1 LTFKANDGKRLRDL
15 AVTAGYWIVPIAN
28 GTKRPAI
35 KEWQA
40 KRCSDKAL
48 INQADAIGLV
58 MGKNSLWALDVDTK
72 HWAGNKS
79 EFNKKVVD
87 FIHSTFHKDEF
98 TFQQTPS
105 EGLHFVFKLQDV
117 DWSDK
122 CWGNQKYSRN
132 DAGEVVF
139 ESRGNGGQI
148 KVYNE
153 MLLMRLDT
161 LKPVRADKIS
171 ILLEW
176 ISLFDKTPDNKPH
189 ERKQVSI
196 KPKFK
201 RSQSDAFQ
209 EFNESYKDLPL
220 QYLLNNGYTIAGEN
234 SIGILIKRPGDT
246 TSTHSGVIY
255 KDSGML
261 RMFSTSTEF
270 DSERDYSP
278 FDVFKFQSNLENNHD
293 AIELAKKQGLVS
305 DGIDELFEGIKP
317 KKESTIDDLSKT
329 NGLPSY
335 IKTVGEFVKR
345 GRELPPIKGYFGR
358 WISNNAVSMFFAPT
372 GIGKSLAMMYISELV
387 TKGMTFEMDLPNENG
402 PKSVFYIDMELREE
416 DIYDR
421 YPNYAPNSRF
431 YRVQKPVEGDE
442 IYDMYWDMSG
452 HQQLKFWLESSEY
465 IDDLGLVVVDN
476 LSFFF
481 PDEGDVKVGKKL
493 MALLTNHAKSKGCAV
508 VVINHKTKAVSQT
521 GRLSADQMR
530 GTGRLLDLSD
540 YVFMLNRLDNGLTY
554 FQFSKGRNYKG
565 DRSLDEVL
573 QVEKKEDNGMLGF
586 TPVQW
591 IKEAD
596 LIASVQVE
604 KTPEQLQ
611 KEQQV
616 ILLGEE
622 MHEHHMEGKTY
633 REIAKIYKYS
643 HTHVGRLI
651 DKYLATIPLDVLKE
665 RGKYSEPQSSESFE
679 L

>member
-1 LTFKANDGKRLRDL
+1 MVQNATLNSLRDVAIQLGYTLYPIKAN
-15 AVTAGYWIVPIAN
+15 
-28 GTKRPAI
+28 TKRP
-35 KEWQA
+35 
-40 KRCSDKAL
+40 
-48 INQADAIGLV
+48 DAGSNYRQRIFTSQDLEGYTRIGLSQ
-58 MGKNSLWALDVDTK
+58 GDTQKLWTLDVDTK
-72 HWAGNKS
+72 NHHDPKRLIELTQALVQTH
-79 EFNKKVVD
+79 FN
-87 FIHSTFHKDEF
+87 
-98 TFQQTPS
+98 PS
-105 EGLHFVFKLQDV
+105 EYVEKSTISGGLHFVFKSNQV
-117 DWSDK
+117 IPSAKFAHSDK
-122 CWGNQKYSRN
+122 GVFLEGIGKGYYI
-132 DAGEVVF
+132 VVY
-139 ESRGNGGQI
+139 EEQQQRVLSEL
-148 KVYNE
+148 V
-153 MLLMRLDT
+153 T
-161 LKPVRADKIS
+161 LKEVDVMRINKLIADCILSNEKPPAYNYDINHFQLFKEQVSWEEIFHPLGYELAREDSNWSYWRRPGTKEPYSGKVSKESDRYFNWSTSVDELPHATEGKGLDKVFVYCALNNLDAKRPPIKQLIEDLNIS
-171 ILLEW
+171 V
-176 ISLFDKTPDNKPH
+176 PDNSQ
-189 ERKQVSI
+189 RKLSV
-196 KPKFK
+196 
-201 RSQSDAFQ
+201 
-209 EFNESYKDLPL
+209 
-220 QYLLNNGYTIAGEN
+220 
-234 SIGILIKRPGDT
+234 
-246 TSTHSGVIY
+246 
-255 KDSGML
+255 
-261 RMFSTSTEF
+261 
-270 DSERDYSP
+270 
-278 FDVFKFQSNLENNHD
+278 
-293 AIELAKKQGLVS
+293 
-305 DGIDELFEGIKP
+305 
-317 KKESTIDDLSKT
+317 KEVSKT

-345 GRELPPIKGYFGR
+345 GKELPPIKGYFGR

-476 LSFFF
+476 LSFFI
-481 PDEGDVKVGKKL
+481 PDESDVKVSKKL
-493 MALLTNHAKSKGCAV
+493 MALLTNHAKSKRCAV

-530 GTGRLLDLSD
+530 GTGRFLDLSD

-554 FQFSKGRNYKG
+554 FQFSKGRAYKG
-565 DRSLDEVL
+565 DRTLDDVL